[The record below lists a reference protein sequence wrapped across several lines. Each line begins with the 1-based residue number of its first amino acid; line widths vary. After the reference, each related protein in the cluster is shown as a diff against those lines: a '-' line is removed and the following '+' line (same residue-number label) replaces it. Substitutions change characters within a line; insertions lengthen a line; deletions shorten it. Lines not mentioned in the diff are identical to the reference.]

1 MEEFKVCIVS
11 YNNEQLD
18 QVLHLLSKKRKTHK
32 ILFNSTTLKLEL
44 LSEGFTEISY
54 NPLDF
59 DALITTYPKSYL
71 TEESR
76 KKNIRIRILKLGT

>member
-11 YNNEQLD
+11 YNNEQID
-18 QVLHLLSKKRKTHK
+18 QILHLLSEKRKTHK

-54 NPLDF
+54 NSSDF
-59 DALITTYPKSYL
+59 DALITAYPNSML
-71 TEESR
+71 ITESR
-76 KKNIRIRILKLGT
+76 KKNIRIRILK